1 MYRQKL
7 ILALFL
13 LATLFV
19 SCNDNDEEEIAIAE
33 TYPVELSISF
43 PEKETDFLYSSW
55 DDHKRVVAFRTDTRD
70 ADKLVLTQSDVHTF
84 LATSEKEI
92 TEYTEFA
99 FLYPTSASTVSAS
112 DTLTQMLYVNKQ
124 DGTLDGLADLDYTW
138 GTYTYDEDEEDYA
151 STSVMTPLMSFCK
164 FQFTE
169 IGCPIERIS
178 QVIITSPTDSL
189 HVVGELN
196 LMDGSITSQNRGS
209 VVVRN
214 TQGLAGEVY
223 VALSPTETS
232 LHFTISTLDGKS
244 YEAVLSEVV
253 KFEAGETFVY
263 TDIPCS
269 VLKPAR
275 IGNYYY
281 NDGTWS
287 DALTEDKKC
296 VGVVYALND
305 ANGNLDKNLSESGH
319 GRVVALQDCAE
330 QVAWCIT
337 GEDIEGLEN
346 QTILRDTMYV
356 GSLPYWKGTSDSF
369 FSDDAQEQLG
379 GVEINP
385 ATGGISAWYSV
396 GALSDFDGQA
406 NTSQILS
413 STGTYYA
420 STYCKDYGQGMYGWY
435 LPSAGELALLWTL
448 HRSGFIGNETHE
460 VFEDFDEFGYWTS
473 TEYDEGNVWY
483 INFWSGMIT
492 KNSKASAY
500 CVRPVIL
507 F

>member
-55 DDHKRVVAFRTDTRD
+55 DDNKRVVAFRTDTRY
-70 ADKLVLTQSDVHTF
+70 ADKLILTQSDGQTF
-84 LATSEKEI
+84 LAASEKEI

-99 FLYPTSASTVSAS
+99 FLYPTSASTVSTS
-112 DTLTQMLYVNKQ
+112 DTLTQMLYMNNQ

-169 IGCPIERIS
+169 MGCPIERIS

-232 LHFTISTLDGKS
+232 LHFTISTLEGKR
-244 YEAVLSEVV
+244 Y
-253 KFEAGETFVY
+253 
-263 TDIPCS
+263 
-269 VLKPAR
+269 
-275 IGNYYY
+275 
-281 NDGTWS
+281 
-287 DALTEDKKC
+287 
-296 VGVVYALND
+296 
-305 ANGNLDKNLSESGH
+305 
-319 GRVVALQDCAE
+319 
-330 QVAWCIT
+330 
-337 GEDIEGLEN
+337 
-346 QTILRDTMYV
+346 
-356 GSLPYWKGTSDSF
+356 
-369 FSDDAQEQLG
+369 
-379 GVEINP
+379 
-385 ATGGISAWYSV
+385 
-396 GALSDFDGQA
+396 
-406 NTSQILS
+406 
-413 STGTYYA
+413 
-420 STYCKDYGQGMYGWY
+420 
-435 LPSAGELALLWTL
+435 
-448 HRSGFIGNETHE
+448 
-460 VFEDFDEFGYWTS
+460 
-473 TEYDEGNVWY
+473 
-483 INFWSGMIT
+483 
-492 KNSKASAY
+492 
-500 CVRPVIL
+500 
-507 F
+507 